1 MSMRKGE
8 RLIKETKWRNIS
20 SIVPTHFELG
30 TKNKE
35 REARS
40 SSHLEE
46 IIFASEASVSYR
58 IEI

>member
-1 MSMRKGE
+1 MK
-8 RLIKETKWRNIS
+8 NIS

-46 IIFASEASVSYR
+46 IIFASEAPVSYR
-58 IEI
+58 IEVILHIKN